1 MYPVFIKSRAKVLL
15 FFQISIKTEK
25 KMNKM
30 HWFGKKFVI
39 LYTNCYLHISICY
52 FNIMS
57 KIVSEFKEFAMRG
70 NVMDMAVGVIIGGAF
85 GKIVTSLV
93 EDIIMPLVS
102 KATGGVSF
110 VDLFINLGD
119 GSYKTLAD
127 AKKAGAAVLAYGQF
141 VQNILDFIIIA
152 FCIFL
157 MIKAVNKVSRKK
169 KEEAAEA
176 PAEPSAEEKLLT
188 EIRDLLAKK

>member
-1 MYPVFIKSRAKVLL
+1 
-15 FFQISIKTEK
+15 
-25 KMNKM
+25 
-30 HWFGKKFVI
+30 
-39 LYTNCYLHISICY
+39 
-52 FNIMS
+52 MS
-57 KIVSEFKEFAMRG
+57 KIFSEFKEFAMRG

-176 PAEPSAEEKLLT
+176 PAVPSAEEKLLT
-188 EIRDLLAKK
+188 EIRDLLAKD